1 MSDSSYQGLNVTV
14 MGLGTFGGSVGAI
27 RFLVANGARVT
38 VTDLR
43 SATQLAPSIA
53 QLSDTPPDVWRLG
66 EHRLDD
72 FRHADLI
79 VASPAIPLTDPHLQA
94 ARERGIPVTR
104 EMNLFWRHN
113 RGRVIAVTGT
123 NGKSTTTALTHE
135 LVSRA
140 FPGRT
145 WLGGNIG
152 KSLLPEVDRIQ
163 PGDWVVLELSSFQL
177 EDLAPL
183 CPDVDVAV
191 VTNFTPNHLDRH
203 GTLERY
209 REAKQNLLR
218 TMSPGRIAILNQ
230 DDPDVSTWPTSARV
244 FWFGADDTGR
254 EGTFI
259 HGTDPFPRR
268 AIFRLGQR
276 EQILP
281 LGEWLT
287 LPGSHNLRNALAA
300 TTAALTLGARASHI
314 EEGMH
319 AFRGLPHRLEL
330 VAEIGG
336 VRYYNDSKST
346 TPEASVLALR
356 AFRAPVWLIAGGYDK
371 HIDLGSMVREACAR
385 PVRGVAC
392 VGQTGPALK
401 EAFAATSPD
410 VPASLVGSVGEAARW
425 CAARAAEGD
434 VVLLSP
440 GCASLDQFENYEQR
454 GKAFAEAVLGSAP
467 A

>member
-1 MSDSSYQGLNVTV
+1 MTVLNYHGLNVTV
-14 MGLGTFGGSVGAI
+14 MGLGTFGGQVGVV
-27 RFLVANGARVT
+27 RFLVARGARVT

-53 QLSDTPPDVWRLG
+53 QFTDAPPDVWRLG
-66 EHRLDD
+66 EHRLED
-72 FRHADLI
+72 FTRADLI
-79 VASPAIPLTDPHLQA
+79 VASPAIALTDRYLQA

-123 NGKSTTTALTHE
+123 NGKSTTTALIHE

-183 CPDVDVAV
+183 RPDVDVAV

-203 GTLERY
+203 ETVAKY
-209 REAKQNLLR
+209 REAKQTLLR

-230 DDPDVSTWPTSARV
+230 DDPDVSTWPTPARV

-287 LPGSHNLRNALAA
+287 LPGGHNLRNALAA
-300 TTAALTLGARASHI
+300 TTAALTLGAQAAHI
-314 EEGMH
+314 EAGVR

-330 VAEIGG
+330 VAERGG

-346 TPEASVLALR
+346 TPEATVLALR
-356 AFRAPVWLIAGGYDK
+356 SFRAPVWLIAGGYDK
-371 HIDLGSMVREACAR
+371 RIDPGPMVREACER

-392 VGQTGPALK
+392 VGQTGPALL
-401 EAFAATSPD
+401 EAIQAANPLIE
-410 VPASLVGSVGEAARW
+410 VSLAGTVAEGTRW
-425 CAARAAEGD
+425 CAARAQEGEI
-434 VVLLSP
+434 VLLSP

-454 GKAFAEAVLGSAP
+454 GKAFVEAARAG
-467 A
+467 

>member
-1 MSDSSYQGLNVTV
+1 MTTPNYHGLNVTV
-14 MGLGTFGGSVGAI
+14 MGLGTFGGQVGAV
-27 RFLVANGARVT
+27 RFLVARGARVT

-43 SATQLAPSIA
+43 SAAQLAPSIA
-53 QLSDTPPDVWRLG
+53 QLSDTPPQVWRLG

-72 FRHADLI
+72 FTSADLV
-79 VASPAIPLTDPHLQA
+79 VASPAIALTDPYLQA

-104 EMNLFWRHN
+104 EMNLFWQHN
-113 RGRVIAVTGT
+113 RGRVIGVTGT

-135 LVSRA
+135 LMSRA

-152 KSLLPEVDRIQ
+152 KSLLPDVDRIQ

-183 CPDVDVAV
+183 RPDVEVAV

-203 GTLERY
+203 ETVAKY
-209 REAKQNLLR
+209 RGAKQTLLR

-230 DDPDVSTWPTSARV
+230 DDPDVAAWPTAARV
-244 FWFGADDTGR
+244 FWFGMDDTGR
-254 EGTFI
+254 EGTFV

-276 EQILP
+276 EQVLP

-287 LPGSHNLRNALAA
+287 LPGRHNLRNALAA
-300 TTAALTLGARASHI
+300 TTAALTLGAQASHV
-314 EEGMH
+314 EEGVR

-330 VAEIGG
+330 VAERGG

-346 TPEASVLALR
+346 TPEATVLALR
-356 AFRAPVWLIAGGYDK
+356 SFRAPVWLIAGGYDK
-371 HIDLGSMVREACAR
+371 RIDLGPMIREACER

-392 VGQTGPALK
+392 VGQTGPALRDALLAGAPDLLVTLSESVT
-401 EAFAATSPD
+401 EAT
-410 VPASLVGSVGEAARW
+410 GW
-425 CAARAAEGD
+425 CAARATEGEI
-434 VVLLSP
+434 VLLSP
-440 GCASLDQFENYEQR
+440 GCASVDQFENYEQR
-454 GKAFAEAVLGSAP
+454 GKVFAEAARGG
-467 A
+467 